1 MNTTSS
7 KVLFVTYGGSH
18 AFMLRPVI
26 ERLAL
31 DNSIEIYILALTSA
45 ASAFQGIDAKILGYK
60 HFFSGARVEGF
71 GKELMKDLIE
81 VSDIEETV
89 AYMGQN
95 FAELADSLG
104 QDEAFS
110 LYRKDGRQIFLPI
123 KAMTTIIQTISP
135 DLVVTTNSPRSEKAA
150 VLAAVN
156 LGIRSLAIV
165 DMFGIRCLPWFKD
178 PDFADCVC
186 VLSENVKD
194 YLVASGI
201 APSKVVVTGN
211 PMFDI
216 LVNSYVE
223 EKSRIK
229 KVRSKRPLTVLW
241 ATQSEPLQGGD
252 LGKPGDPELP
262 LRVEKKIL
270 EIFERHPDWCLIVRN
285 HPREAQ
291 RDYPSFVEISSQA
304 DPVEML
310 LEKVDLVVTLTST
323 VGFQGLL
330 LGTGLIT
337 IDLSVYTETMPYSVM
352 GLSHG
357 ITDLEELEAV
367 IAQVLGGCRSEFES
381 PTAYAVS
388 NAAENVHDEILK
400 LL

>member
-18 AFMLRPVI
+18 ARILRPVI
-26 ERLAL
+26 ERLVL
-31 DNSIEIYILALTSA
+31 DKNIEIYILALTKSA
-45 ASAFQGIDAKILGYK
+45 SEFEGIEAKVLGFK
-60 HFFSGARVEGF
+60 HFFSGARIEGF

-81 VSDIEETV
+81 VSDIEETI

-95 FAELADSLG
+95 FAELVDSLG
-104 QDEAFS
+104 HDEALS
-110 LYRKDGRQIFLPI
+110 LYHKDGRQIFLPI
-123 KAMTTIIQTISP
+123 KAMTTIIESISP

-150 VLAAVN
+150 VLAAYN
-156 LGIRSLAIV
+156 LGIKSLAIV

-186 VLSENVKD
+186 VLSESVKD
-194 YLVASGI
+194 YLVGAGI
-201 APSKVVVTGN
+201 AASKVSVTGN
-211 PMFDI
+211 PMFDT
-216 LVNSYVE
+216 LVNSFVKD
-223 EKSRIK
+223 KSLIMA
-229 KVRSKRPLTVLW
+229 VRSKRPLTVLW

-262 LRVEKKIL
+262 IRVEKKIL
-270 EIFERHPDWCLIVRN
+270 EIFDRHPDWSLIVRN
-285 HPREAQ
+285 HPSEAQ

-304 DPVEML
+304 EPVEML

-337 IDLSVYTETMPYSVM
+337 IDTSVYTETMPYSAM

-357 ITDLEELEAV
+357 ITDLEELEAA
-367 IAQVLGGCRSEFES
+367 ITQILESCRSEFES
-381 PTAYAVS
+381 PSAYTIS
-388 NAAENVHDEILK
+388 NAAENVQNEILN